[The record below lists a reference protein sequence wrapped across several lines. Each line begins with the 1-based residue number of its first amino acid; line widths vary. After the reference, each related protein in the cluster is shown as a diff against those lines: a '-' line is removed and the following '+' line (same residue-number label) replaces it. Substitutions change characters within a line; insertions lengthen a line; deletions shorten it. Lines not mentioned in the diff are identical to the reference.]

1 MVVMFISYRKRI
13 DDVEDDFDELDE
25 DDEDDNDED
34 SGWREALQHFVKKG
48 KGKKS
53 KKPGR
58 KPRWCPKALDD
69 FIDIVVTN
77 NNYKMKLIFSNTKN
91 QRNSPIYAKI
101 LEKLKARAS
110 ARGDDLTLTVAQLR
124 TKFKKCVSWC
134 KQAALT
140 QKTATGIK
148 RFQEDHGFGKW
159 FSTLYEVVK
168 TRDSCQPDQALEPS
182 TSNSDKSFDGTD
194 DSRESGAELFVP
206 KKNVRKRQSAKE
218 KLDSTTFEVM
228 EMVKEAVR
236 NDPTKDLIAFM
247 REEMEKSREHE
258 MKLFH
263 LMFSHRANAG
273 YDHSLQGMTSSHN
286 MAYGETG
293 FYPTWN
299 GGLGPNQMNQSRM
312 PEGSYGSPFPY
323 DSGKYTPL

>member
-1 MVVMFISYRKRI
+1 MVLMRAEK
-13 DDVEDDFDELDE
+13 VEQNYL
-25 DDEDDNDED
+25 
-34 SGWREALQHFVKKG
+34 
-48 KGKKS
+48 
-53 KKPGR
+53 
-58 KPRWCPKALDD
+58 CPKRMSGKDNQPRKNLTAL
-69 FIDIVVTN
+69 
-77 NNYKMKLIFSNTKN
+77 
-91 QRNSPIYAKI
+91 
-101 LEKLKARAS
+101 
-110 ARGDDLTLTVAQLR
+110 
-124 TKFKKCVSWC
+124 
-134 KQAALT
+134 
-140 QKTATGIK
+140 
-148 RFQEDHGFGKW
+148 H
-159 FSTLYEVVK
+159 
-168 TRDSCQPDQALEPS
+168 
-182 TSNSDKSFDGTD
+182 
-194 DSRESGAELFVP
+194 
-206 KKNVRKRQSAKE
+206 
-218 KLDSTTFEVM
+218 FEVM
-228 EMVKEAVR
+228 EIVKEAVR